1 MADGQAAQQVREIT
15 GQAGET
21 AEQAELRAT
30 VARIAGKF
38 GGSYYAARAQAH
50 ESCDELWQALAEAG
64 FVGVNIPAEY
74 GGGGGGITELAIV
87 CEQTA
92 AQGCPLL
99 LLLVSSAISGEVLA
113 RYGTPEQKSTWLPG
127 IADGTGKVVF
137 AITEPDAGSNTHR
150 LTTTARL
157 DGDEWVL
164 TGTKYYISGVDE
176 AAAILVVARIANT
189 GEASTGEAST
199 GEVSTGG
206 ASTERF
212 GLFLLPVDAPGLS
225 ASPLPVDAMLPERQ
239 FTLHFDDIRLRPDA
253 LVGGDARAGENSAG
267 ENSAGKHIDGLAQ
280 VFHGL
285 NPERI
290 TAAALCV
297 GVARYA
303 LGRAADYAR
312 TRTVWDVPIGGHQ
325 GVAHPLARAK
335 IETELAALM
344 TSKAAWQHDHG
355 LAAGEAANMAKYA
368 AAEAAIAAVDQAIQ
382 THGGN
387 GLSTEYGLVPLWGIA
402 RLLRIAPVNREM
414 VLNYVAQH
422 TLHLPRSY

>member
-1 MADGQAAQQVREIT
+1 VTAAQDR
-15 GQAGET
+15 AGP
-21 AEQAELRAT
+21 AEHAELRAT
-30 VARIAGKF
+30 VSRIAAKF
-38 GGSYYAARAQAH
+38 GGSYYAARAQAGR
-50 ESCDELWQALAEAG
+50 SCDELWQALAEAG
-64 FVGVNIPAEY
+64 FIGVNIPAEY

-87 CEQTA
+87 CEETA

-113 RYGTPEQKSTWLPG
+113 RYGTDEQRRRWLPG

-150 LTTTARL
+150 LATTARL
-157 DGDEWVL
+157 DGEGWVL

-176 AAAILVVARIANT
+176 AAAILVAARVEAPGLAAGDHS
-189 GEASTGEAST
+189 GELA
-199 GEVSTGG
+199 
-206 ASTERF
+206 
-212 GLFLLPVDAPGLS
+212 LFLLPADAPGLT
-225 ASPLPVDAMLPERQ
+225 ARHLPVDAMLPERQ
-239 FTLHFDDIRLRPDA
+239 FTLHFDDIRLGPDA
-253 LVGGDARAGENSAG
+253 LVGGDLG
-267 ENSAGKHIDGLAQ
+267 GLAQ

-290 TAAALCV
+290 TAAAVCV
-297 GVARYA
+297 GIGRYA
-303 LGRAADYAR
+303 LDKAASYAR
-312 TRTVWDVPIGGHQ
+312 TRTVWDAPIGSHQ

-355 LAAGEAANMAKYA
+355 QPAGEAANMAKYA

-387 GLSTEYGLVPLWGIA
+387 GLSSEYGLVPLWGLA

-422 TLHLPRSY
+422 SLGLPRSY